1 MEKVNVTS
9 DKRTNATAKKS
20 TWWNRKRIDSNMT
33 FDDIQ
38 DITGVPAPTMSKH
51 FSGAKMPTDGRI
63 KILCNLFDVDFDEG
77 KRHFEEA
84 CAAYKPIK
92 YTRMVQVT
100 TMKPKELQALKKAE
114 EKISIRHQEKNK
126 KERTW
131 FVKKGREVTWWEHKR
146 LEKGISYRIMSEEL
160 NISKAS
166 LNKYFTGANYP
177 SVDRSDI
184 ICDYF
189 GVDRKEGY
197 DHFKEGYDNY
207 LFPEERSND
216 LDSDITLIDN
226 TKTDPNEHYIPVE
239 PVVEKEKLEP
249 KPYNW
254 SYGDKSSRNIAILKK
269 IYGLVEYDIFR
280 EVEKGLTDMNADIF
294 GMIYGKIPYDIFIEI
309 AKEFKYE

>member
-1 MEKVNVTS
+1 MEKINVSS

-20 TWWNRKRIDSNMT
+20 TWWNRKRIDNNMT

-38 DITGVPAPTMSKH
+38 DVTGVPAPTMSKH

-77 KRHFEEA
+77 KKHFEEA

-100 TMKPKELQALKKAE
+100 TMKPKELQALKKVE
-114 EKISIRHQEKNK
+114 EKELQNPVSIRKQEKNK
-126 KERTW
+126 KERTF
-131 FVKKGREVTWWEHKR
+131 FVKNGRKITWWEHRR
-146 LEKGISYRIMSEEL
+146 LEKGISYRRMSEEL
-160 NISKAS
+160 HISKAS

-189 GVDRKEGY
+189 GVDKKEGY

-207 LFPEERSND
+207 LYPEERSND
-216 LDSDITLIDN
+216 LCEDLGSDI
-226 TKTDPNEHYIPVE
+226 PVK

-254 SYGDKSSRNIAILKK
+254 SYGDKSSRNIAVLKK

-294 GMIYGKIPYDIFIEI
+294 GILYGKIPYDIFIEI